1 MKISEAINK
10 LKSALNIFKKQEA
23 EEKSN
28 KWKKIAIIV
37 GIIVALIL
45 VGFGIFLL
53 VRKLKKRRMEKETQE
68 ELEEH
73 YATDPDADEFSEDTE
88 EEEEDVLRF

>member
-53 VRKLKKRRMEKETQE
+53 VRKLKK
-68 ELEEH
+68 H